1 MQEEVENKVVLI
13 IQGTSRLT
21 ANVLK
26 SAMAKALADM
36 KQKHEKKAAKKEAKK
51 EAAKAEG
58 PHGQMTVKELAAKD
72 RGLTSV
78 EVSDDTV
85 GSFNKIARK
94 YGVDFAPFKVKGA
107 NKYVVF
113 FKAPDGDAMN
123 AAFDEYTRETV
134 KKSSRPSV
142 MKALAH
148 IKGMIRTPVKDKTRK
163 KVPER

>member
-72 RGLTSV
+72 RGLQSV
-78 EVSDDTV
+78 EVSKDNI

-94 YGVDFAPFKVKGA
+94 YGVEMPIT
-107 NKYVVF
+107 
-113 FKAPDGDAMN
+113 KAVDDIISGRLSAMDAVQQLMGRSYKAEVPLTAVCGDQ
-123 AAFDEYTRETV
+123 
-134 KKSSRPSV
+134 
-142 MKALAH
+142 
-148 IKGMIRTPVKDKTRK
+148 KTASK
-163 KVPER
+163 E